1 MPVGE
6 TLVHNGGISSAAFS
20 PVNNWV
26 VVGVES
32 GQLIH
37 VWDVQSGSRVCDPLK
52 DHTGYI
58 ASAAFSPDGKSILS
72 GSYDHTAWTWALG
85 SQIFKPDGKQI
96 VLGSKDCSLR
106 LWDAETNTIIGSP
119 LPCSGKPEGPLAISP
134 DHKWIAVAG
143 SMKQT
148 IRFWNTET
156 CSQAGHGLTAHT
168 RPVTHIG
175 FSPDGKRL
183 VSVSNDNIM
192 RVWDV
197 E

>member
-1 MPVGE
+1 
-6 TLVHNGGISSAAFS
+6 
-20 PVNNWV
+20 

-32 GQLIH
+32 RRLIH

-52 DHTGYI
+52 DHTDYI
-58 ASAAFSPDGKSILS
+58 ASVAFSPDGKSILS
-72 GSYDHTAWTWALG
+72 GSYDHTVWTWTLG

-106 LWDAETNTIIGSP
+106 LWDAETNKIIGSP
-119 LPCSGKPEGPLAISP
+119 LPCSGKPEVSVATLSP
-134 DHKWIAVAG
+134 DGKCLLWGSTDGTISLCDIETGALAG
-143 SMKQT
+143 
-148 IRFWNTET
+148 N
-156 CSQAGHGLTAHT
+156 GLTAHT
-168 RPVTHIG
+168 GPVKHIG

-183 VSVSNDNIM
+183 VSVSSYDNIM